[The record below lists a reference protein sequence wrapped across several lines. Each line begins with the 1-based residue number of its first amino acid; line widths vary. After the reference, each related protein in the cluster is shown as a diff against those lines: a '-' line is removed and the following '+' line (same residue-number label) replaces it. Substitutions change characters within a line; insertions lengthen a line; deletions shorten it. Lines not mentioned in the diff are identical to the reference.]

1 MKCFK
6 ITYNLHKLPYITLKK
21 PEKAYCNNN
30 KITMFHFFKNNMIS
44 LETFYSEKNQ

>member
-21 PEKAYCNNN
+21 PEKEYSRLT
-30 KITMFHFFKNNMIS
+30 ITTK
-44 LETFYSEKNQ
+44 

>member
-21 PEKAYCNNN
+21 PEKGYSRPT
-30 KITMFHFFKNNMIS
+30 ITTKKTCFIS
-44 LETFYSEKNQ
+44 LKTI

>member
-21 PEKAYCNNN
+21 PEKAD
-30 KITMFHFFKNNMIS
+30 IKNENMIS
-44 LETFYSEKNQ
+44 LEKFYSEKNQ